1 MSEGDLGGFV
11 LKKKKGAY
19 LPLADSALR
28 GRIRQGRI
36 AARQNGGGHLSCGD
50 LGDFLNDEATCGAF
64 GVVVSAGGA
73 VIPAEEDH
81 LEVAFDPEFRGK
93 EGAEVAFDGFWGISV
108 GPVPSFGE
116 SHDVGVDGESGD
128 VEDVREEDVC
138 GFSSD
143 AWERFECGSVA
154 GDFAVVFLHEDF

>member
-1 MSEGDLGGFV
+1 M
-11 LKKKKGAY
+11 
-19 LPLADSALR
+19 
-28 GRIRQGRI
+28 
-36 AARQNGGGHLSCGD
+36 
-50 LGDFLNDEATCGAF
+50 NDEATCGAF

-128 VEDVREEDVC
+128 VEDVREED
-138 GFSSD
+138 
-143 AWERFECGSVA
+143 ERTRTHTVNKKMSRFNYLLYPHPG
-154 GDFAVVFLHEDF
+154 L